1 MAMWTPERFNGS
13 DPPSI
18 NTTICRWRMLRIA
31 AFFFFFRFSQCGHR
45 RSSSWNILF
54 SSAAQVEALPDWK
67 KLKQVSV
74 SMARTL
80 IARPTSLKL
89 YDTTVLASGRIQSPR
104 LLQNRDISIRMVL
117 LKLETEP
124 GQQLMA
130 NCWSK
135 KEIPTWEVRTRKPQW
150 IPGGTECHQTEPP
163 LLQLHHLLIG
173 NHILSPADPER
184 LWWPFVWTL
193 TTLIFTS

>member
-1 MAMWTPERFNGS
+1 
-13 DPPSI
+13 
-18 NTTICRWRMLRIA
+18 MLRIA

-74 SMARTL
+74 SVARTS
-80 IARPTSLKL
+80 IARPTYLKL
-89 YDTTVLASGRIQSPR
+89 YDTIALASGKIHSPR
-104 LLQNRDISIRMVL
+104 FLQNRDISIRMVL

-130 NCWSK
+130 NCWSE

-150 IPGGTECHQTEPP
+150 ITGGTECHQTATSASTAP
-163 LLQLHHLLIG
+163 LANWKSYPESCWHWATLVAFCLDLDNTHLYVMRFSQQG
-173 NHILSPADPER
+173 ILYSGVLAPEEG
-184 LWWPFVWTL
+184 PGTHC
-193 TTLIFTS
+193 